1 MKKQAFPKWLPRE
14 VAEHYDFPLNELDGS
29 KQSVAIISLGGKL
42 NIDELRQ
49 NFTDMGAPIPSLKI
63 YDVDSDSIGHEQNN
77 SPTTETHL
85 DLEVI
90 GSICP
95 NAAINIYR
103 GANNGGPGFAQALA
117 AAVEANNSVISISWG
132 RPELDG
138 DDTCALEE
146 ILQVARKLSI
156 TVCVSAGDGGSSGH
170 REGLHAIPAPDNKA
184 HVEYPA
190 SSPHV
195 LSCGGTQLLADGE
208 GFKEVVWNNSDP
220 IYKSSATGGGV
231 SRLFPRPS
239 WQDAH
244 GVDITSVNSGKS
256 GRTVPDV
263 SAIAAGGDW
272 LMFENSVSKIAGGTS
287 AVAPLMASLVVL
299 ANQKRELIGKSRL
312 GFITDKLY
320 EIATAKKGFVSVTQG
335 HNKPTPDYP
344 GYTAR
349 AGHDACTGLGSPRA
363 RELINELAKLA

>member
-1 MKKQAFPKWLPRE
+1 MRKQAFPKWLPRE

-29 KQSVAIISLGGKL
+29 QQSVAIISLGGKL
-42 NIDELRQ
+42 DIDELRQ
-49 NFTDMGAPIPSLKI
+49 NFSDMGAPTPSLEI
-63 YDVDSDSIGHEQNN
+63 HDINSDSISDQQNN
-77 SPTTETHL
+77 APTTETHL

-95 NAAINIYR
+95 NAAIRIYR

-117 AAVEANNSVISISWG
+117 AAVEADNSVISISWG

-138 DDTCALEE
+138 DNTSALEE
-146 ILQVARKLSI
+146 ILQVARKLDI

-170 REGLHAIPAPDNKA
+170 RNGLHAIPAPDNKA

-195 LSCGGTQLLADGE
+195 ISCGGTQLLVDGE
-208 GFKEVVWNNSDP
+208 GFKEVVWNNSGP
-220 IYKSSATGGGV
+220 KYKSSATGGGV

-244 GVDITSVNSGKS
+244 GVDITSVNSGES
-256 GRTVPDV
+256 GRAVPDV

-272 LMFENSVSKIAGGTS
+272 LIFEHSESKIAGGTS

-299 ANQKRELIGKSRL
+299 ANQKRALIGKSRL

-320 EIATAKKGFVSVTQG
+320 EIATAKKGFVSVTEG
-335 HNKPTPDYP
+335 HNRPTPHYP
-344 GYTAR
+344 GYTAS

-363 RELINELAKLA
+363 CELINELAKLP